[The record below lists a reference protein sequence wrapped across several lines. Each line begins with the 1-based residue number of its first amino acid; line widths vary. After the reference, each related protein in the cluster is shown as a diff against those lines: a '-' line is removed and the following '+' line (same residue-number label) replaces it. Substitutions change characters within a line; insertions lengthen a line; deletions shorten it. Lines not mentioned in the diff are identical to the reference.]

1 MNRISFLLLAL
12 VFAATPTTAAGQ
24 GSPPLVKY
32 GKWAVLAASV
42 GLNLL
47 AADAHNDANRA
58 FDLIEARCA
67 TPNNARCEVDG
78 VGTYLDPVTE
88 DLFQETLRLDNR
100 AERWLIAG
108 EAALLGA
115 TALFIWEL
123 TRGKDSPPENEP
135 FAPVVQEFSHGIGLG
150 LEVRF

>member
-1 MNRISFLLLAL
+1 MKHISLLLL
-12 VFAATPTTAAGQ
+12 PLLLAATPTVAAAQ
-24 GSPPLVKY
+24 GSPALVKY

-42 GLNLL
+42 GFNLL
-47 AADAHNDANRA
+47 AADAHDDANRV
-58 FDLIEARCA
+58 FDQVKARCA

-78 VGTYLDPVTE
+78 AGTYFDPVTE
-88 DLFQETLRLDNR
+88 GLFQESLRLDRR
-100 AERWLIAG
+100 AKRWLIGG

-123 TRGKDSPPENEP
+123 TRSKESPPDNEP
-135 FAPVVQEFSHGIGLG
+135 FAPIVQEFSHGIGLG

>member
-1 MNRISFLLLAL
+1 MKRISVLLLPL
-12 VFAATPTTAAGQ
+12 LLAATPTLVSAQ

-58 FDLIEARCA
+58 FDQVEARCA
-67 TPNNARCEVDG
+67 TPNNLRCDVDDAG
-78 VGTYLDPVTE
+78 VYIDPVTE
-88 DLFQETLRLDNR
+88 GLFQETRRLDDR

-123 TRGKDSPPENEP
+123 TRSKESPPDNEP
-135 FAPVVQEFSHGIGLG
+135 FAPIVQEFSHGIGLG
-150 LEVRF
+150 VEIRF

>member
-1 MNRISFLLLAL
+1 MKRISLLLL
-12 VFAATPTTAAGQ
+12 PFFLAAVPTTSAAQ

-42 GLNLL
+42 GLNVL

-67 TPNNARCEVDG
+67 TPNNALCDVD
-78 VGTYLDPVTE
+78 VRGTYVDPVTE
-88 DLFQETLRLDNR
+88 GLFQETLRLDDR

-123 TRGKDSPPENEP
+123 TRSKDSPPDNEP
-135 FAPVVQEFSHGIGLG
+135 FAPIVQEFSHGIGLG
-150 LEVRF
+150 FEVRF

>member
-1 MNRISFLLLAL
+1 MKRILLLLLPFLL
-12 VFAATPTTAAGQ
+12 AATPTMVAAQ

-47 AADAHNDANRA
+47 AADAHTDANRA
-58 FDLIEARCA
+58 FDLIEARCE
-67 TPNNARCEVDG
+67 TPHNARCEVDG
-78 VGTYLDPVTE
+78 AGTYVDPVTE
-88 DLFQETLRLDNR
+88 GLFQETLRLDDR

-123 TRGKDSPPENEP
+123 TRSQDSPPENEP
-135 FAPVVQEFSHGIGLG
+135 FAPIVQEFSHGIGLG
-150 LEVRF
+150 FEVRF

>member
-1 MNRISFLLLAL
+1 MKRISLLLL
-12 VFAATPTTAAGQ
+12 PLLFAATPTMAAAQ
-24 GSPPLVKY
+24 GSPAPVKY

-47 AADAHNDANRA
+47 AADVHNDANRV
-58 FDLIEARCA
+58 FDQVESRCA
-67 TPNNARCEVDG
+67 TPNNARCQVDAA
-78 VGTYLDPVTE
+78 GTYIDPVTE
-88 DLFQETLRLDNR
+88 GLFQESLRLDRR
-100 AERWLIAG
+100 AKRWLIAG

-123 TRGKDSPPENEP
+123 TRSQESPPDNEP
-135 FAPVVQEFSHGIGLG
+135 FAPIVQEFSHGIGLG